1 MTGTRSMLTRIH
13 PLRALSPLAS
23 GPALAAVFY
32 ALGCSAAPSDEASK
46 APRPPPPSP
55 HPSTVAAASAK
66 RAPLESATP
75 SATPLPSR
83 TEPGRVVE
91 AILSSEALG
100 ADKRLFVYLPGGYDA
115 SETRYPVIY
124 LLHGLGG
131 TERAWVSHGKLPE
144 AADAMGLPAIVVM
157 PDGDASFYA
166 NAATETPKATCM
178 RKRPP
183 FSAGE
188 EAASFCVE
196 HPRYDD
202 YMTRDLIAHVDA
214 TYRTIARREAR
225 AVTGISM
232 GGFGAMS
239 LAMRHPDVYSSAAS
253 HSGLLSLLYE
263 APHPYQTGKVRRAST
278 TDAWGGRFPGR
289 VRTHIMGIFG
299 PRLDVWRAHDPV
311 VLAEQL
317 EPDTLSLFI
326 DCGEQDGFM
335 LYDDAKHMHDV
346 LTERGVKHTFQL
358 VPGAH
363 SFELWKERLP
373 ASLAFHL
380 AHFRSSAPEPS
391 SMQ

>member
-1 MTGTRSMLTRIH
+1 MTGSRSMPTRN
-13 PLRALSPLAS
+13 PLFWTLS
-23 GPALAAVFY
+23 ALAPTLGLLAV
-32 ALGCSAAPSDEASK
+32 ACSAAPSDEATEH
-46 APRPPPPSP
+46 P
-55 HPSTVAAASAK
+55 HPSPRPASAVAD
-66 RAPLESATP
+66 RPLASA
-75 SATPLPSR
+75 PLPSASPLEPSLPAR
-83 TEPGRVVE
+83 TEPGRVEE
-91 AILSSEALG
+91 AIFSSEALG
-100 ADKRLFVYLPGGYDA
+100 ADKRLFVYLPGSYDT
-115 SETRYPVIY
+115 SETRFPVVY

-131 TERAWVSHGKLPE
+131 TERAWLSHGKLPE
-144 AADAMGLPAIVVM
+144 AANAMGLPAIVVM

-166 NAATETPKATCM
+166 NATTDVPKATCM

-196 HPRYDD
+196 HARYDD

-225 AVTGISM
+225 ALTGISM

-239 LAMRHPDVYSSAAS
+239 LAMRHTDLYSSAAS

-263 APHPYQTGKVRRAST
+263 APHPYQSGKVRRAGA
-278 TDAWGGRFPGR
+278 TDAWGGRFPGK
-289 VRTHIMGIFG
+289 VRSHIMGIFG
-299 PRLDVWRAHDPV
+299 PQMKTWRAHDPA

-317 EPDTLSLFI
+317 EPGKLSLFI

-363 SFELWKERLP
+363 SFELWRERLP

-380 AHFRSSAPEPS
+380 AHFRGALP
-391 SMQ
+391 